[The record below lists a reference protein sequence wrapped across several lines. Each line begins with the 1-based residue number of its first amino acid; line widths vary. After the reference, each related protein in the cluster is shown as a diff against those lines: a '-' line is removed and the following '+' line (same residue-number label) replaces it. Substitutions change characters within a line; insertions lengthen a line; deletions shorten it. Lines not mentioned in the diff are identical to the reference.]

1 MAYSNQ
7 RITKIKKDPIL
18 SLLERAEAT
27 YVEDACV
34 VVPAVDSLTP
44 YPNPEQTRTWI
55 RDNLLKGVNAI
66 IPIKG
71 LVPFNSLASN
81 ADSSTRYQ
89 SQAIQYT
96 TIIDGLPLNTYSH
109 KLLDSL
115 DTTTYNYKMVVKPGL
130 MLSNLCCPMSWD
142 AGGGSF
148 IRQAQ
153 CSNTEISNYFTY
165 NCKDFTELYH
175 GHYGYTYLQRG
186 IYHRVAGSTHSDNDS
201 YMLHWSPMPNS
212 STTYEGM
219 LIPGTQFRNS
229 YTNYM
234 TICMP
239 SDVNMKTYSITSVK
253 EVQFLHV
260 DNNTNNTIS
269 TTTYNGRLVGDGW
282 SFEITASGN
291 QQGSGSN
298 WGENPSTG
306 ANSSNGVCVNG
317 EIVYVDSFGT
327 ECHQLIVDWC
337 AQTIDAE
344 NNVNNP
350 NANHG
355 YSTGNNIQG
364 PGEIVDT
371 YYGHTWSK
379 SLDPIGNPLLSG
391 SIYVR
396 DCSGEYIFDGGYQGA
411 HRYLNAGY
419 VYFGYPMDGWPDNI
433 DAYETYSCR
442 VRFKGVY
449 NGFTGGHVMVN
460 NNKGSPMDGCFQ
472 IGTELRNGYKFI
484 NNAACT
490 DRNSLQ
496 KVVSITACPAAED
509 CFITSDRTKVPSAGV
524 DVDNLRFFKKG
535 TKSKKVNIYLNI
547 VDMKKR
553 MEDMGWTWNVA
564 CGQRDRFS
572 YTLSSTPCDES
583 WCSSKLLYENVTITP
598 NGDFA
603 EGLPN
608 VTIKS

>member
-66 IPIKG
+66 IPING
-71 LVPFNSLASN
+71 LAPFNVSGN
-81 ADSSTRYQ
+81 PDYQ

-115 DTTTYNYKMVVKPGL
+115 DTTTYNYKMAVKPGL

-153 CSNTEISNYFTY
+153 CSNTEISDNFTY

-219 LIPGTQFRNS
+219 LIPGTQFKNS

-260 DNNTNNTIS
+260 DNNTDNTIS
-269 TTTYNGRLVGDGW
+269 TTTYTGRLVGDGW
-282 SFEITASGN
+282 SYEITASGN

-298 WGENPSTG
+298 WGETPSTG

-317 EIVYVDSFGT
+317 EIVYVDAFGT

-337 AQTIDAE
+337 AQTIDAD

-350 NANHG
+350 NAYHG
-355 YSTGNNIQG
+355 YATGNNIQG
-364 PGEIVDT
+364 PGYKDDQYYNVKWSRDIGT
-371 YYGHTWSK
+371 YEWNPSGTAYISK
-379 SLDPIGNPLLSG
+379 
-391 SIYVR
+391 IYS
-396 DCSGEYIFDGGYQGA
+396 CSGEVLYTIKLSLSQKV
-411 HRYLNAGY
+411 NAGSWSPPAY
-419 VYFGYPMDGWPDNI
+419 VG
-433 DAYETYSCR
+433 
-442 VRFKGVY
+442 
-449 NGFTGGHVMVN
+449 
-460 NNKGSPMDGCFQ
+460 
-472 IGTELRNGYKFI
+472 
-484 NNAACT
+484 
-490 DRNSLQ
+490 
-496 KVVSITACPAAED
+496 
-509 CFITSDRTKVPSAGV
+509 
-524 DVDNLRFFKKG
+524 DVDCPDFSDYDTFSARWRVISAFNPFEDGHLQVANGEHGPSEGCYQFSTTFKKQYYVLNNIYCGDLGNPSNVRSGFIMMYPNLDEEPLKGYESDVPRGSASLLNLVFFKKG
-535 TKSKKVNIYLNI
+535 TSNKNVNIYLNI
-547 VDMKKR
+547 VDNKKQ
-553 MEDMGWTWNVA
+553 MEDMGMTWNVA
-564 CGQRDRFS
+564 CDQVDRFS
-572 YTLSSTPCDES
+572 YTLSSTPCEES

-598 NGDFA
+598 DGDFA
-603 EGLPN
+603 EGLQN

>member
-66 IPIKG
+66 IPISG
-71 LVPFNSLASN
+71 LVPFHSN
-81 ADSSTRYQ
+81 VPSSSSTRYK

-115 DTTTYNYKMVVKPGL
+115 DTTTYNYKMAVKPGL

-153 CSNTEISNYFTY
+153 CSNTEISSSYTY

-253 EVQFLHV
+253 EVQFIHV

-282 SFEITASGN
+282 SYEITASGN

-355 YSTGNNIQG
+355 YNTTGNNIQG
-364 PGEIVDT
+364 PGQVEDK
-371 YYGHTWSK
+371 YSSYTWNK
-379 SLDPIGNPLLSG
+379 NTDPVGTNALGGSLN
-391 SIYVR
+391 VR
-396 DCSGEYIFDGGYQGA
+396 DCSGDYIFDAGQVGA
-411 HRYLNAGY
+411 YRRLNACWTYFDYHSYDFPQY
-419 VYFGYPMDGWPDNI
+419 VND
-433 DAYETYSCR
+433 YETFSCR
-442 VRFKGVY
+442 LQFKYVQR
-449 NGFTGGHVMVN
+449 GFDDGHVMVN
-460 NNKGSPMDGCFQ
+460 NNWRYGSIDGCYQFS
-472 IGTELRNGYKFI
+472 TSLSNGYRYLSGI
-484 NNAACT
+484 PIASPNNFTIA
-490 DRNSLQ
+490 
-496 KVVSITACPAAED
+496 ITACPKTED
-509 CFITSDRTKVPSAGV
+509 CFVTSDLTKVPQANVVIS
-524 DVDNLRFFKKG
+524 NLRFFKKG
-535 TKSKKVNIYLNI
+535 TSNKNVNIYLNI
-547 VDMKKR
+547 IDNKKQ
-553 MEDMGWTWNVA
+553 MEDIGMTWNVA
-564 CGQRDRFS
+564 CDQRDRFS

-603 EGLPN
+603 EGLQN

>member
-66 IPIKG
+66 IPING
-71 LVPFNSLASN
+71 LAPFNVSGN
-81 ADSSTRYQ
+81 PDYQ

-115 DTTTYNYKMVVKPGL
+115 DTTTYNYKMAVKPGL

-153 CSNTEISNYFTY
+153 CSNTEISDNFTY

-239 SDVNMKTYSITSVK
+239 TDVNMKTYSITSVK

-260 DNNTNNTIS
+260 DNNTDNTIS

-282 SFEITASGN
+282 SYEITASGN

-298 WGENPSTG
+298 WGETPSTG

-337 AQTIDAE
+337 AQTIDAD

-355 YSTGNNIQG
+355 YATGNNIQG
-364 PGEIVDT
+364 PGQEIDT
-371 YYGHTWSK
+371 YSGKTWSK
-379 SLDPIGNPLLSG
+379 ALEPIGTYLLPG
-391 SIYVR
+391 SISVLNCN
-396 DCSGEYIFDGGYQGA
+396 DEIIYQELQVA
-411 HRYLNAGY
+411 SNRYLNASF
-419 VYFGYPMDGWPDNI
+419 VYFGYPLGGFPTNVSG
-433 DAYETYSCR
+433 YETYSCR
-442 VRFKGVY
+442 LRFKSISR
-449 NGFTGGHVMVN
+449 GFDDGHVMAN
-460 NNKGSPMDGCFQ
+460 NYKGSPFDGCYQ
-472 IGTELRNGYKFI
+472 LDTSLSNGYRYLSGMKVIGTSYPEH
-484 NNAACT
+484 
-490 DRNSLQ
+490 
-496 KVVSITACPAAED
+496 VVSITACPKTED
-509 CFITSDRTKVPSAGV
+509 CEVSSSLAEAPSGGV
-524 DVDNLRFFKKG
+524 DLSNLVFFKKG
-535 TKSKKVNIYLNI
+535 TSNKNVNIYLNI
-547 VDMKKR
+547 VDNKKQ
-553 MEDMGWTWNVA
+553 MEDMGMTWNVA
-564 CGQRDRFS
+564 CDQMNRFS
-572 YTLSSTPCDES
+572 YTLSSTPCEES

-598 NGDFA
+598 DGDFA
-603 EGLPN
+603 EGLQN

>member
-66 IPIKG
+66 IPISG
-71 LVPFNSLASN
+71 LVPFNVSGN
-81 ADSSTRYQ
+81 PDYQ

-115 DTTTYNYKMVVKPGL
+115 DTTTYNYKMAVKPGL

-153 CSNTEISNYFTY
+153 CSNTEISDNFTY

-219 LIPGTQFRNS
+219 LIPGTQFKNS

-260 DNNTNNTIS
+260 DNNTDNTIS

-282 SFEITASGN
+282 SYEITASGN

-298 WGENPSTG
+298 WGETPSTG

-337 AQTIDAE
+337 AQTIDAD

-355 YSTGNNIQG
+355 YATGNNIQG
-364 PGEIVDT
+364 PGQEIDT
-371 YYGHTWSK
+371 YYDVNFGKDIETYEF
-379 SLDPIGNPLLSG
+379 NPTGGGG
-391 SIYVR
+391 SAKIYS
-396 DCSGEYIFDGGYQGA
+396 CSGEILYDISFSAGYHA
-411 HRYLNAGY
+411 NAGAWSPPRNPIGD
-419 VYFGYPMDGWPDNI
+419 VYFPNLANYDTMSFRWRVNSAFNSFEDGHLYIANSENGPKEGC
-433 DAYETYSCR
+433 YQFSTT
-442 VRFKGVY
+442 FKQQYYV
-449 NGFTGGHVMVN
+449 
-460 NNKGSPMDGCFQ
+460 
-472 IGTELRNGYKFI
+472 I
-484 NNAACT
+484 NNIYCGDLGISGTAGN
-490 DRNSLQ
+490 DL
-496 KVVSITACPAAED
+496 ITFYPDLDEEPHSVAE
-509 CFITSDRTKVPSAGV
+509 SDAPRGYATLM
-524 DVDNLRFFKKG
+524 NLMLFKKG
-535 TKSKKVNIYLNI
+535 TSNKNVNIYLNI
-547 VDMKKR
+547 VDNKKQ
-553 MEDMGWTWNVA
+553 MEDMGITWNVA
-564 CGQRDRFS
+564 CDQMDRFS
-572 YTLSSTPCDES
+572 YTLSSTPCEES

-598 NGDFA
+598 DGDFA
-603 EGLPN
+603 EGLQN

>member
-66 IPIKG
+66 IPING
-71 LVPFNSLASN
+71 LAPFNVSGN
-81 ADSSTRYQ
+81 HDYQ

-115 DTTTYNYKMVVKPGL
+115 DTTTYNYKMAVKPGL

-148 IRQAQ
+148 VRQAQ
-153 CSNTEISNYFTY
+153 CSDTE
-165 NCKDFTELYH
+165 CKDFTELYH

-219 LIPGTQFRNS
+219 LIPGTQFKNS

-260 DNNTNNTIS
+260 DNNTDNTIS

-282 SFEITASGN
+282 SYEITASGN

-298 WGENPSTG
+298 WGETPSTG

-337 AQTIDAE
+337 AQTIDAD

-350 NANHG
+350 NAYHG
-355 YSTGNNIQG
+355 YATGNNIQG
-364 PGEIVDT
+364 PGQEIDT
-371 YYGHTWSK
+371 YSDKTWSK
-379 SLDPIGNPLLSG
+379 ALANFGEGALSG
-391 SIYVR
+391 GLTRIR
-396 DCSGEYIFDGGYQGA
+396 DCSDSLIYEADLGRYDYI
-411 HRYLNAGY
+411 NAGY
-419 VYFGYPMDGWPDNI
+419 VYFGYPLPDWPTSVQD
-433 DAYETYSCR
+433 YETCSCR
-442 VRFKGVY
+442 LRFQAVS
-449 NGFTGGHVMVN
+449 NGFDGGHLMAN
-460 NNKGSPMDGCFQ
+460 NSGGSPEDGCFQ
-472 IGTELRNGYKFI
+472 FDTSLSNGYRYLSGVSMK
-484 NNAACT
+484 
-490 DRNSLQ
+490 RLNSLQ
-496 KVVSITACPAAED
+496 RTINITVCPDKDD
-509 CFITSDRTKVPSAGV
+509 CFVTEDFSIIPHANISVS
-524 DVDNLRFFKKG
+524 NLRFFKKG
-535 TKSKKVNIYLNI
+535 TSNKNVNIYLNI
-547 VDMKKR
+547 VDNKKQ
-553 MEDMGWTWNVA
+553 MEDMGMTWNVA
-564 CGQRDRFS
+564 CDQVDRFS
-572 YTLSSTPCDES
+572 YTLSSTPCEES

-598 NGDFA
+598 DGDFA
-603 EGLPN
+603 EGLQN